1 VPVSPVV
8 HTRVKKLLTSLPHK
22 HRRLDPVPRAE
33 QMRVAVDAMGGDN
46 APAVEV
52 AGVVEAC
59 REFGL
64 SVTLVGDKDRL
75 EAELAK
81 HSVSGLDIDIFHASE
96 VIGMHDSASDAVRK
110 KRDSSVRRAFELVKD
125 GKACAA
131 VSAGNSG
138 ATMASGMFVLK
149 RITGIERPA
158 IAQLFPTL
166 KGQTLVLDIG
176 GNVDCKPLHLV
187 QFAIMG
193 EVYARYAMGI
203 AAPRVGLLSN
213 GEEDSKGNE
222 LTRETNAI
230 LRKTSLNYCGYIEGR
245 DIFAGAVDVVVC
257 DGFVGNIV
265 LKLSEGLAD
274 AAGKMLKREIV
285 KSWVSKIG
293 YLFVRG
299 AFDRF
304 KKIVDYAEYGG
315 APLLGINGV
324 GMICHGGSNV
334 KAIKNAIKFAHE
346 YAKNGVSEHVSEK
359 LSENCSVLTR
369 NDSQPPAAVVS
380 EFEP

>member
-1 VPVSPVV
+1 
-8 HTRVKKLLTSLPHK
+8 
-22 HRRLDPVPRAE
+22 
-33 QMRVAVDAMGGDN
+33 MGGDY

-52 AGVVEAC
+52 EGAVAAC
-59 REFGL
+59 REFGM
-64 SVTLVGDKDRL
+64 SVTLVGDRTLL

-81 HSVSGLDIDIFHASE
+81 YDCKGLDIDIFHASE
-96 VIGMHDSASDAVRK
+96 VVGMHDSASDAVRK
-110 KRDSSVRRAFELVKD
+110 KRNSSVRLAFDLVKE

-138 ATMASGMFVLK
+138 ATMAAGMFVLK
-149 RITGIERPA
+149 RISGIERPA
-158 IAQLFPTL
+158 IAQIFPTL
-166 KGQTLVLDIG
+166 KGKTLVLDVG

-187 QFAIMG
+187 QFAILG

-203 AAPRVGLLSN
+203 ANPAVGLLSN

-222 LTRETNAI
+222 LTRETNTI
-230 LRKTSLNYCGYIEGR
+230 LKQTSLNYAGYVEGR
-245 DIFAGAVDVVVC
+245 DIFKGTLDVVVC
-257 DGFVGNIV
+257 DGFVGNVV

-274 AAGKMLKREIV
+274 AAGKMLKEEIV
-285 KSWVSKIG
+285 KSWVSKLG

-299 AFDRF
+299 AFNRF

-334 KAIKNAIKFAHE
+334 KAIKNAVRFAHE
-346 YAKNGVSEHVSEK
+346 YARSGVTEHVAEK
-359 LSENCSVLTR
+359 LSENVAVSMPR
-369 NDSQPPAAVVS
+369 EGQKSQDAA
-380 EFEP
+380 

>member
-1 VPVSPVV
+1 
-8 HTRVKKLLTSLPHK
+8 
-22 HRRLDPVPRAE
+22 
-33 QMRVAVDAMGGDN
+33 MRIAVDAMGGDN

-52 AGVVEAC
+52 EGTVAAC

-64 SVTLVGDKDRL
+64 SVTLVGDRARL

-81 HSVSGLDIDIFHASE
+81 HSVSGLDIEIFHASE
-96 VIGMHDSASDAVRK
+96 VVGMHDSASDAIRK
-110 KRDSSVRRAFELVKD
+110 KHDSSVRQAFELVKA

-131 VSAGNSG
+131 LSAGNSG

-149 RITGIERPA
+149 RIKGIERPA
-158 IAQLFPTL
+158 IAQLFPTQ

-176 GNVDCKPLHLV
+176 GTVDCKPLHLV

-203 AAPRVGLLSN
+203 LSPKVGLLSN

-230 LRKTSLNYCGYIEGR
+230 LRQTSLNYCGYIEGR

-257 DGFVGNIV
+257 DGFVGNVV
-265 LKLSEGLAD
+265 LKLSEGLLES
-274 AAGKMLKREIV
+274 AGSMLKKEIV
-285 KSWVSKIG
+285 KSWISKIG
-293 YLFVRG
+293 YLLVRS
-299 AFDRF
+299 AINRF
-304 KKIVDYAEYGG
+304 RKIVDYAEYGG

-334 KAIKNAIKFAHE
+334 KAIKNAIRFAHE
-346 YAKNGVSEHVSEK
+346 YSKNGVSEHVAEK
-359 LSENCSVLTR
+359 LSENNSAFIR
-369 NDSQPPAAVVS
+369 RESQLSPPVK
-380 EFEP
+380 

>member
-1 VPVSPVV
+1 M
-8 HTRVKKLLTSLPHK
+8 KI
-22 HRRLDPVPRAE
+22 
-33 QMRVAVDAMGGDN
+33 AVDAMGGDN
-46 APAVEV
+46 APAIEV
-52 AGVVEAC
+52 AGAVDAC

-75 EAELAK
+75 EAELSK
-81 HSVSGLDIDIFHASE
+81 HSISGLDIDIFHASE

-149 RITGIERPA
+149 RIAGIERPA

-203 AAPRVGLLSN
+203 PSPKVGLLSN

-222 LTRETNAI
+222 LTRETNTS

-245 DIFAGAVDVVVC
+245 DIFAGKVDVVVC

-304 KKIVDYAEYGG
+304 KKLVDYAEYGG

-324 GMICHGGSNV
+324 GMICHGGSNT
-334 KAIKNAIKFAHE
+334 KAIKNAIRFAHE

-359 LSENCSVLTR
+359 LSENYSVSMR
-369 NDSQPPAAVVS
+369 NDSQNNAAVT
-380 EFEP
+380 EFQS

>member
-1 VPVSPVV
+1 
-8 HTRVKKLLTSLPHK
+8 
-22 HRRLDPVPRAE
+22 
-33 QMRVAVDAMGGDN
+33 MGGDN

-52 AGVVEAC
+52 GGSIAAS
-59 REFGL
+59 REFGIP
-64 SVTLVGDKDRL
+64 VTLVGDRARL
-75 EAELAK
+75 EAELARHAWK
-81 HSVSGLDIDIFHASE
+81 GLDIDIFHASE
-96 VIGMHDSASDAVRK
+96 VVGMHDSASDAVRK
-110 KRDSSVRRAFELVKD
+110 KRNCSVRLAFELVKE

-138 ATMASGMFVLK
+138 ATMAAGMFVLK
-149 RITGIERPA
+149 RIKGIERPA
-158 IAQLFPTL
+158 IAQIFPTR
-166 KGQTLVLDIG
+166 KGKTLVLDVG

-203 AAPRVGLLSN
+203 ANPSVGLLSN

-230 LRKTSLNYCGYIEGR
+230 LKQTSLNYAGYVEGR
-245 DIFAGAVDVVVC
+245 DIFRGTVEVVVC
-257 DGFVGNIV
+257 DGFVGNVV

-274 AAGKMLKREIV
+274 TAGNMLKDEIV
-285 KSWVSKIG
+285 KSWVSKLG

-299 AFDRF
+299 AFNRF
-304 KKIVDYAEYGG
+304 RKIVDYAEYGG

-334 KAIKNAIKFAHE
+334 KAIKNAIRFAHE
-346 YAKNGVSEHVSEK
+346 YAASGVTEHVSEK
-359 LSENCSVLTR
+359 LSENYAVYMQR
-369 NDSQPPAAVVS
+369 EAQKNRDAA
-380 EFEP
+380 